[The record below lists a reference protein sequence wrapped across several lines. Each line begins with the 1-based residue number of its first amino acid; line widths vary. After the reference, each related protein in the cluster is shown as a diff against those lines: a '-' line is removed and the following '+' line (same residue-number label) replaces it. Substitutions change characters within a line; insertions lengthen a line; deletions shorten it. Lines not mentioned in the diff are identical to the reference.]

1 MASIY
6 KEIVLAW
13 RGEEYTV
20 QPSFQMAQKIESRG
34 VSIMGVIDKI
44 HRGEPPATQIAE
56 ILAHMLQSGGA
67 KTATPER
74 VYELVVKADT
84 KEWLRITTAITIA
97 FMPTEPDSG
106 NSEGLGDG
114 AETKAAETP

>member
-1 MASIY
+1 MTAIY

-13 RGEEYTV
+13 RGEEYTI
-20 QPSFQMAQKIESRG
+20 QPSFKMAQKIEARG

-67 KTATPER
+67 KSATPER
-74 VYELVVKADT
+74 LYELVTKADT
-84 KEWLRITTAITIA
+84 GEWLRITTAITIA
-97 FMPTEPDSG
+97 FIPMEPESG

-114 AETKAAETP
+114 AETKTAETP

>member
-1 MASIY
+1 MAPIY
-6 KEIVLAW
+6 KEIVLRW
-13 RGEEYTV
+13 RNEDYTV
-20 QPSFQMAQKIESRG
+20 QPSFAMAQKIESRG

-44 HRGEPPATQIAE
+44 HRGEPPATQIAV

-74 VYELVVKADT
+74 VYELVTAADT
-84 KEWLRITTAITIA
+84 EEWLWITTAITTA
-97 FMPTEPDSG
+97 FIPTEPEPG

-114 AETKAAETP
+114 AETTTAANP